1 MSKKKKF
8 NYIPKKSAQHTA
20 LRGILEITRSGIGYV
35 VIANGTG
42 DVLVRQG
49 DFNTALN
56 GDTVVVKVVKENMNT
71 GKKEGKIV
79 EVVSRKQTEF
89 IGFLQLSTNFAFFV
103 PATDKPMPDIFI
115 PLNKLNGAKHKEKV
129 VARLVTWE
137 NGNKKPVGEI
147 VSIIKQEDEN
157 DAVMKEIL
165 AEAGFPLTFPKE
177 VLAEA
182 NQIHEKIA
190 AAEIKKRKD
199 FRDTLTFTID
209 PVDAKDFDD
218 AISIKKLED
227 DLYEIGIHI
236 ADVSHYVIPDTKLDE
251 EGFLRATS
259 VYLPDRVNPM
269 LPEKI
274 SNELCSLRPHEDK
287 LTFSAVFEM
296 NEKGVIKN
304 YWLGKTIIHSDH
316 RFTYEDVQQTI
327 ETKDG
332 LYLQEVLLLNNL
344 AQNLR
349 KERFKSGAINFSSQ
363 EVRFKLDEKGRPIG
377 VMVKE
382 SKEANQ
388 LIEELMLLANKTVA
402 EHVFK
407 IKFKGQEVPFPYRV
421 HDQPDEE
428 KLKPFIVFAKKY
440 GHRFD
445 TSSPQ
450 KIAESFNQL
459 LLDAKGK
466 PEQQVLEQLGIR
478 TMAKAVYTKDD
489 IGHYGLAFEHYC
501 HFTSPIRRYPDVLV
515 HRVLESILLHK
526 TIIDKKMEEKCKH
539 CSERERGAMECER
552 AGNKYKQVEFLKAYI
567 GETFEGVISGVASF
581 GLFVETLAH
590 KCEGLVSIISL
601 SDFDDFRVVEGDYS
615 LVGKRSGR
623 IFRIGDKIFIRV
635 VAANLDKRQLDF
647 EWVMNNDAEN
657 SNEQT
662 LSNNK
667 KSTVTKHKGI
677 KKQARKAK

>member
-1 MSKKKKF
+1 MSKKKKL
-8 NYIPKKSAQHTA
+8 NYIPKKTAQHTA
-20 LRGILEITRSGIGYV
+20 LRGILDITRSGIGYV

-56 GDTVVVKVVKENMNT
+56 GDTVVVKVIKENMNT

-89 IGFLQLSTNFAFFV
+89 IGHLQLSTNFAFFV
-103 PATDKPMPDIFI
+103 SSSDKPMPDIFI
-115 PLNKLNGAKHKEKV
+115 PLNKLNGAKNKEKV
-129 VARLVTWE
+129 VARLLTWE

-165 AEAGFPLTFPKE
+165 AEAGFPLSFPRD

-218 AISIKKLED
+218 AISIKKLEND
-227 DLYEIGIHI
+227 MYEIGIHI
-236 ADVSHYVIPDTKLDE
+236 ADVSHYVTPDTKLDE

-332 LYLQEVLLLNNL
+332 LYLQEILLLNDL
-344 AQNLR
+344 AQTLR

-377 VMVKE
+377 IMVKE

-407 IKFKGQEVPFPYRV
+407 IKVKGQEVPFPYRV

-450 KIAESFNQL
+450 KITESFNQL

-515 HRVLESILLHK
+515 HRVLESILLQK

-552 AGNKYKQVEFLKAYI
+552 AGNKYKQVEFLKGYI

-615 LVGKRSGR
+615 LIGKRSGR
-623 IFRIGDKIFIRV
+623 VFRIGDKIFIRV
-635 VAANLDKRQLDF
+635 VAANLDKRQLDY
-647 EWVMNNDAEN
+647 EWVMNKDVEILNEN
-657 SNEQT
+657 TPINT
-662 LSNNK
+662 K
-667 KSTVTKHKGI
+667 KSIEFKNKGA
-677 KKQARKAK
+677 KKNAKKSK